1 MSAVMDR
8 DARALAAKL
17 SAADRQDLTTLI
29 VATGGTGGMRGDRAS
44 ALGAFVQLRG
54 DPAMRGLARAQA
66 HLGGFAFWNS
76 HTSGLGKQ
84 EISETQIL
92 EL

>member
-1 MSAVMDR
+1 MVNEWRSAPW
-8 DARALAAKL
+8 AAEL
-17 SAADRQDLTTLI
+17 SAANRQDLATFV
-29 VATGGTGGMRGDRAS
+29 VATGGAGGMRGDGAS
-44 ALGAFVQLRG
+44 ALGALVQLRG
-54 DPAMRGLARAQA
+54 DPAMRGLARAEA